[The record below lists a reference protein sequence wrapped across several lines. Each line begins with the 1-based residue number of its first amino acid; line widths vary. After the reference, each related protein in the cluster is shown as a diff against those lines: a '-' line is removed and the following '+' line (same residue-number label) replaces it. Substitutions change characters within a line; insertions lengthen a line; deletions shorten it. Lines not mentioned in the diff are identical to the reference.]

1 MEKQQLGEQ
10 LWQLRVSLLRLAVS
24 IVGNGHD
31 AEDAVSGAMMKA
43 MSHADDLRSPDS
55 LKPWVMRIT
64 ARCCYDLLRRRKRET
79 PVCLLPETP
88 VLQAADSLM
97 DDIRALDPKYA
108 RPLIL
113 YYYEGMSAPE
123 IASVLHL
130 PRTAVSMRL
139 SRGRKMLKECLKE
152 ASRDD

>member
-55 LKPWVMRIT
+55 LKP
-64 ARCCYDLLRRRKRET
+64 
-79 PVCLLPETP
+79 
-88 VLQAADSLM
+88 
-97 DDIRALDPKYA
+97 
-108 RPLIL
+108 
-113 YYYEGMSAPE
+113 
-123 IASVLHL
+123 
-130 PRTAVSMRL
+130 
-139 SRGRKMLKECLKE
+139 
-152 ASRDD
+152 